1 MHVAQ
6 HVGGAI
12 AAATATGADTEL
24 VGQVLERAHAVLG
37 ALANRSLGDGVAE
50 ADVQVVSFLTEK
62 HYRI

>member
-1 MHVAQ
+1 
-6 HVGGAI
+6 
-12 AAATATGADTEL
+12 
-24 VGQVLERAHAVLG
+24 VLERAHAVLG